1 VSFRV
6 ADLDGLFVPG
16 EAVSLNL
23 SCEHLAQAKRV
34 YSLLTHSPPTHCLL
48 TYCLLTYLLL
58 AYLLTA
64 CLLTLTYLAQAERV
78 YYSGRNPGAYAFGKE
93 MVRAIRGLT
102 LTPTLPLTLILT
114 LTLALI

>member
-1 VSFRV
+1 V
-6 ADLDGLFVPG
+6 ADLDGLIVPG

-23 SCEHLAQAKRV
+23 SCEHLAQAERV

-48 TYCLLTYLLL
+48 TYCLLTY
-58 AYLLTA
+58 
-64 CLLTLTYLAQAERV
+64 CLLTLLTYLAQAERV

-102 LTPTLPLTLILT
+102 PTPTLPLTLTLT
-114 LTLALI
+114 ITLALI